1 MAKLPS
7 HVGVDFGN
15 HSVKAVH
22 LDDIESSSPTLVN
35 FGSQPTP
42 QGVINS
48 PDAEHMKQLIKA
60 LKQLYTASNI
70 KNDKVVLAIPESS
83 VFTRFLELPGIKD
96 EEIQS
101 AVYYEAKQYIPL
113 PIEEVQL
120 SYLKIGENKEKNAP
134 RILLVAAPIKIVKL
148 YQEIADG
155 AGLDLIAI
163 ETESVALGRATFRA
177 LKDRHIVMLDFGAD
191 TTDMSVMSDG
201 SLVFSQSISIG
212 SDALT
217 QSIINQ
223 FNFEY
228 VQAEEYKRNY
238 GLVPDVLEGR
248 VAASMQPVM
257 DSIITEVRRGIEF
270 YKSKIL
276 MPAPNRYL
284 LSGDGALLPGL
295 ADYISQNLGVTAEV
309 LDPWTNIK
317 IPNKFKEIIAKNKP
331 SFAVSVG
338 LALKAD

>member
-120 SYLKIGENKEKNAP
+120 SFLKIGENKEKNAP

-270 YKSKIL
+270 YKSKTL

-295 ADYISQNLGVTAEV
+295 ADYISQNLGVAAEL
-309 LDPWTNIK
+309 LDPWANIK
-317 IPNKFKEIIAKNKP
+317 VPNKFKEIIAKNKP
-331 SFAVSVG
+331 SFAVSIG
-338 LALKAD
+338 LALKAE